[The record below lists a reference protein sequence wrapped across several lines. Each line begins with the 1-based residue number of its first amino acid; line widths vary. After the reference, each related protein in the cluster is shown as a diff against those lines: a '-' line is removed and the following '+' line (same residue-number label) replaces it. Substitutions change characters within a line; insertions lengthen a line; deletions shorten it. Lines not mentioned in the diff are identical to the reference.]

1 MSLEQLKA
9 LADALLDFTG
19 PADPAGWLAGP
30 IGCLP
35 PPSHSDASL

>member
-19 PADPAGWLAGP
+19 PADPAGWLAP
-30 IGCLP
+30 SAAC